1 LNRGNV
7 YLNAMGK
14 GLIIATISI
23 IVVLFVLY
31 FFRGIAPGIYLAGQ
45 ISAFIFGTFF
55 ILGIFNTITAV
66 LGVRESSLRQYIM
79 TERGKPQ
86 KENNREE
93 NLSRAVYFFCL
104 GIPGLLL
111 AIILHLL

>member
-1 LNRGNV
+1 M

-14 GLIIATISI
+14 GLVITAISI
-23 IVVLFVLY
+23 LAVLFVLY
-31 FFRGIAPGIYLAGQ
+31 FFRGMDPGIYLAGQ
-45 ISAFIFGTFF
+45 ISAFVFGTFL

-79 TERGKPQ
+79 TEQGKPQ
-86 KENNREE
+86 KAGNREE
-93 NLSRAVYFFCL
+93 KLSRAVYFFCL
-104 GIPGLLL
+104 GIPALIL